1 MAARRLMFFSLL
13 ISVCADGLC
22 NMVEMSDYCGSSLNI
37 TGSGKLG
44 WDKYSSNTDCTV
56 ALVPYRKDVYITLHF
71 DQVDIE
77 GGFFCYDKI
86 YICDHRP
93 CTPHT
98 ADLMVCSGR
107 TGGFKGPTGG
117 TVYVRLLTDHAVTG
131 SFTLHYYLI
140 KDLAS
145 KHQSDGSSL
154 MKDKIIE
161 AAIGVGL
168 LAGFVVCYLLVRWQ
182 HRMIREGVND
192 VVESAFTP
200 PEHVYSS
207 QQHEYTSPNTPMAQ
221 DGEPRSEEVGPSNR
235 TVGSVE
241 NGSSDINRYDNV
253 TLREIPPP
261 PTYEEVMGS
270 PPSHSTDDSPL
281 HAHEASNAGELDSSG
296 SGQQNMDKQRVTS
309 K

>member
-1 MAARRLMFFSLL
+1 
-13 ISVCADGLC
+13 
-22 NMVEMSDYCGSSLNI
+22 
-37 TGSGKLG
+37 
-44 WDKYSSNTDCTV
+44 
-56 ALVPYRKDVYITLHF
+56 VPLT
-71 DQVDIE
+71 
-77 GGFFCYDKI
+77 
-86 YICDHRP
+86 RP

-140 KDLAS
+140 KDPAS

-200 PEHVYSS
+200 PEHVY
-207 QQHEYTSPNTPMAQ
+207 TSPEPVHASLQSSMGQN
-221 DGEPRSEEVGPSNR
+221 GELGSEEVGPSNR
-235 TVGSVE
+235 TVGSDE
-241 NGSSDINRYDNV
+241 NDSSDINRYDNV

-270 PPSHSTDDSPL
+270 PPSHSTDDSPG
-281 HAHEASNAGELDSSG
+281 HASNAGELGSSG
-296 SGQQNMDKQRVTS
+296 SGQQNMDKERVTS